1 MSRLVELVVLIGVEL
16 AVVNLVYVGE
26 QVIETWQDVFS
37 LLVYVHGGVLLLN
50 IGVLVLGVLLL
61 LHCWDVV

>member
-1 MSRLVELVVLIGVEL
+1 MVELVVLIGVEL

>member
-1 MSRLVELVVLIGVEL
+1 MVELVVLIGVEL

-26 QVIETWQDVFS
+26 QVIEAWQDVFS